1 MAHSDHHLFARLPH
15 NTHTRTAI
23 TAAETPALH
32 FHWYLGGC
40 LASGSEGKGRDKSNT
55 KVQFK
60 RCWHGNAESGPG
72 IVCSWVGEWKE
83 ALWENTHDFF
93 YWWID
98 HLEWVK
104 ALHLRDHLILLEE
117 EEKAACSTSSGQRA
131 PPRAQGR
138 KPLLDWDRMKHHSL
152 LQPILSFILPRP
164 HPNFCP
170 YMQPPPSIVF
180 FIF

>member
-15 NTHTRTAI
+15 KTHTRTAI

-72 IVCSWVGEWKE
+72 IVCSWVGERKE
-83 ALWENTHDFF
+83 ALWENTHDLF

-98 HLEWVK
+98 HFEWVK

-117 EEKAACSTSSGQRA
+117 EEKAACSTSSGQRS

-138 KPLLDWDRMKHHSL
+138 NLCWTGTEWSI
-152 LQPILSFILPRP
+152 ILSSNQSSHLSSLILTPTSAP
-164 HPNFCP
+164 TCSPL
-170 YMQPPPSIVF
+170 PP
-180 FIF
+180 